1 MVAFFGIERR
11 LSLTASVLAFVGW
24 LMFIVGFILQEVLVS
39 EYIVTGLGLFPWI
52 VFAAGAPFSFIIKL
66 CYAGRSDLGSSVCGI
81 FFAFT
86 SLSMLASMG
95 YVFMFAVG
103 LERAPGIASLF
114 NAIGS
119 FICIHCWCVNLV
131 TTTLYKDYDTSE
143 LEANVEARLHK
154 RLFQGAARKLA
165 ILPGIFLAIE
175 YILIEIGLPGIVYP
189 DDFTDHFNII
199 RDGSNWGVNF
209 FGVLAIAFIFV
220 HAGSWGSSSRTLGAV
235 TAYMVTIYMV
245 LIGTFFYYSMFLLSS
260 YEDYST
266 PLTFVGCLFTCFSM
280 ACILSLWPFYERL
293 GSWTLPVASPQE
305 SRAPLLE
312 GVPTDTQPLGYNTAE
327 SH

>member
-11 LSLTASVLAFVGW
+11 LSLTASVFTFLGW
-24 LMFIVGFILQEVLVS
+24 FIFIVGFILQEVLVS
-39 EYIVTGLGLFPWI
+39 ESVISGLNLFPWI

-66 CYAGRSDLGSSVCGI
+66 CYAGRSDLGSSICGVL
-81 FFAFT
+81 FSFT
-86 SLSMLASMG
+86 SISMVASMG

-103 LERAPGIASLF
+103 LGPGRAPGIASLF
-114 NAIGS
+114 NASGS
-119 FICIHCWCVNLV
+119 FISLHCWCVNLL
-131 TTTLYKDYDTSE
+131 TTVLYKDYDTSE

-175 YILIEIGLPGIVYP
+175 WILVEIGLPGIVYP
-189 DDFTDHFNII
+189 SDSDDLNII
-199 RDGSNWGVNF
+199 RDAANWGVAF

-245 LIGTFFYYSMFLLSS
+245 FIGTFFYYSMLLLPNYTDSS
-260 YEDYST
+260 V

-293 GSWTLPVASPQE
+293 GLWTLPVTSQQE
-305 SRAPLLE
+305 ARAPLLE
-312 GVPTDTQPLGYNTAE
+312 GVPTDI
-327 SH
+327 